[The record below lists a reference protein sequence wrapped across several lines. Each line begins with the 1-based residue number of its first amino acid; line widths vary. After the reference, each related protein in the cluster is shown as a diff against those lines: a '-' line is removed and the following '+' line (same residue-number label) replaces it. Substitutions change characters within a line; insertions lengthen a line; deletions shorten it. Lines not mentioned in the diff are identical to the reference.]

1 MSARDHS
8 PDTDLISAY
17 HALLREVL
25 EGGDCREGIEQ
36 IGRRLLAAR
45 VPLTAV
51 RDMHEQVSTLLAHS
65 SAAYDLTD
73 GVFQSLLSVY
83 DRAVADLFDL
93 REELQEE
100 VRARRAKDAEARS
113 EQQALEAANTRLKHW
128 IEELRHFNHSLAH
141 DLKAPIRTASAYIDV
156 YVEDNTSYLG
166 NREPLDIARTQL
178 AQLGDRI
185 DAVLE
190 HATVLGR
197 EQTHEPV
204 NLSELLAQALAAL
217 RTDLDDAEAN
227 IAFDTLPEIDG
238 DRFQLHVLLLN
249 LIGNAIK
256 YREPTRRLT
265 IEVRNLPTPNTQTVS
280 FAVIDNGIGIDK
292 AYLNRIFESFT
303 RVQGTHSQPG
313 TGLGLAMCAAVC
325 ERHGGRIDVQSTPG
339 LGSTFTVIL
348 GRR

>member
-1 MSARDHS
+1 MTAKASS
-8 PDTDLISAY
+8 PGTDIISAY

-25 EGGDCREGIEQ
+25 EGGEGSEGIEQ

-65 SAAYDLTD
+65 GAAYDLTD
-73 GVFQSLLSVY
+73 EISQALLGIY
-83 DRAVADLFDL
+83 DRAMADLFEL

-100 VRARRAKDAEARS
+100 VRARRADDADKRAER
-113 EQQALEAANTRLKHW
+113 QALESANTRLKHW

-141 DLKAPIRTASAYIDV
+141 DLKAPIRTASAYVDV
-156 YVEDNTSYLG
+156 YLEDNASHLG
-166 NREPLDIARTQL
+166 DRAPLDIARTQL
-178 AQLGDRI
+178 DQLGDRI

-204 NLSELLAQALAAL
+204 DLNELLKQVLAAL
-217 RTDLDDAEAN
+217 RTDLEHTKADVAYDP
-227 IAFDTLPEIDG
+227 LPQING

-249 LIGNAIK
+249 LLGNAIK
-256 YREPTRRLT
+256 YREPSRPLT
-265 IEVRNLPTPNTQTVS
+265 IEIRNLPTPNAQTVS
-280 FAVIDNGIGIDK
+280 FAVSDNGIGIDK
-292 AYLNRIFESFT
+292 GHLKRIFESFA
-303 RVQGTHSQPG
+303 RVRGTHSQPG
-313 TGLGLAMCAAVC
+313 TGLGLAMCATVC
-325 ERHGGRIDVQSTPG
+325 ERHGGRIDAQSGPG

-348 GRR
+348 GRE